1 MDVVQRF
8 LVLFVDDDFDV
19 FLGDVPFFQVLFDKL
34 TCLVRR
40 TVVNIHDVV
49 VAIILHKD

>member
-40 TVVNIHDVV
+40 TVVDIHDVI
-49 VAIILHKD
+49 VAVILHED